1 MRKIKN
7 NNINTNE
14 YWDGF
19 ATDSYMQADINRGGS
34 ICKFNTVCDIL
45 PKNSDI
51 LDIGCLNGNLYNF
64 LKNKNISIKSFTG
77 IDLSEKLINLAK
89 VRFPEQSWVSADAH
103 KLPFEDK
110 KFDVVCILETLEHI
124 NKPIDLVKEAVRVI
138 KKDGVLIVSVP
149 NELKIED
156 PAHIWSFTTTDL
168 FNLLSQFSTNVQI
181 LQTCSNNRNLV
192 GKAII
197 DFTTYQ

>member
-1 MRKIKN
+1 MRRIKN
-7 NNINTNE
+7 NNINTNG

-19 ATDSYMQADINRGGS
+19 ATDFYMKADITRGGS
-34 ICKFNTVCDIL
+34 ICKFNTICDIL
-45 PKNSDI
+45 PKNADI

-64 LKNKNISIKSFTG
+64 IKNKNFPIKSFTG
-77 IDLSEKLINLAK
+77 VDLSEKLINLAK
-89 VRFPEQSWVSADAH
+89 IRFPEQYWQQADAH
-103 KLPFEDK
+103 KLPFEIK
-110 KFDVVCILETLEHI
+110 KFDVVCMLETLEHVD
-124 NKPIDLVKEAVRVI
+124 NPTELVKEAVRVI

-156 PAHIWSFTTTDL
+156 DAHIWSFTSTDL